1 MSIRKKHIAEEKL
14 LDLSDGLIA
23 GSEAESITQHLQSCN
38 DCTKKMTELVDIVN
52 LMRTDNSKAAP
63 EDAVRW
69 VKNLY
74 KTRGVEPKRSIFE
87 KIVGVLALDL
97 SPDQLVYGERSAA
110 GSTRQMYYKAGDTS
124 VVLRISRDD
133 ENFLLMGQ
141 LVGGNDYKS
150 AEIEISGPE
159 FSAPGKANDLSE
171 FRIGNIP
178 AGKYSLFVRNDEKEI
193 VIENIELN

>member
-1 MSIRKKHIAEEKL
+1 MSIRKKHIAEETL
-14 LDLSDGLIA
+14 LDLTEGVIVGEEVA
-23 GSEAESITQHLQSCN
+23 SITQHLQSCN
-38 DCTKKMTELVDIVN
+38 DCTEKMTELAHIVN
-52 LMRTDNSKAAP
+52 LMRTDDSKAAP
-63 EDAVRW
+63 EDAIQW